1 MHIVVG
7 HGVNI
12 NEHNPDGCVR
22 EHVQDSSTEFLKG
35 LIRHDR
41 ESMKEMENCSENLKG
56 SMSWICKV
64 VVSRKKNLNK
74 TTKLFHLFYWSKES
88 LSFPQRIKP

>member
-1 MHIVVG
+1 MVVS
-7 HGVNI
+7 HGVDI

-41 ESMKEMENCSENLKG
+41 ESMKEMENCCENLKG
-56 SMSWICKV
+56 SMSCFCKV
-64 VVSRKKNLNK
+64 VVSRKKNPNK
-74 TTKLFHLFYWSKES
+74 TTKLFYLFYWSKEN
-88 LSFPQRIKP
+88 LSCPQRIKP